1 MGKESSLNQ
10 ITEEVLLMRV
20 NSGSIKTNCLRMKIY
35 FTSFLFLV
43 FLLSSGSVTKKLFA
57 KGPSDKKVEVAIDLV
72 NVHNDRVQV
81 TVKPTLITTSTIFF
95 QLPRIIP
102 GTYSIADYGRY
113 IDEFSAT
120 DQSGKQLPVTKQDVN
135 TWVISDASQLD
146 KVTYLVN
153 DTYDSE
159 TGMAFTGESTTI
171 FSPAGTNI
179 LEGQQFMLN
188 MAGFV
193 GYFENQKNIPYEVK
207 INHPA
212 GLVGTS
218 AMDDLDNSETVDL
231 FHSSR
236 FADLVDSPVMYA
248 APDVA
253 SFIVDNMK
261 VVLHVYSPVNKQ
273 VTAAAL
279 MPDLQKMM
287 IAQKKFLG
295 KINHT
300 PKYAVL
306 VYVTS
311 SGKADASGIG
321 ALEHNTSTTAVFMET
336 MTSEDL
342 IHVIS
347 HEFFHTL
354 TPLNVHSKEIQ
365 DFDFNNP
372 KMSAHLWLYEG
383 ITEYFANLF
392 QVNQGL
398 ISEDAFLNV
407 MAEKENMAKKMF
419 PKDISFTEM
428 SKNILDPEMKK
439 VYPNVY
445 EKGALL
451 AMCIDLIIR
460 ENSDGKKGILDMMGK
475 LSKIYGPHK
484 PFDDDELI
492 SVVTRIT
499 YPEVGDFIQKHIV
512 KGEAIDYTKYLEK
525 AGIER
530 TILKTPVQIALIVN
544 EKNYLKIDTLNKQVL
559 AVVPD
564 TTNVFV
570 NAMGLQ
576 NDDIILEINEHK
588 LDASDMISVVMG
600 IYKLQEGKPM
610 VIKVNRK
617 GQVIELKG
625 NVKLNYIDT
634 PGFKFANPAKGV
646 QKERWLKG

>member
-1 MGKESSLNQ
+1 MKETCSLKAVTDEN
-10 ITEEVLLMRV
+10 LLMHV
-20 NSGSIKTNCLRMKIY
+20 TTGYIKIDYSRMKMC
-35 FTSFLFLV
+35 FTSFLITV
-43 FLLSSGSVTKKLFA
+43 FLLSSFSFTRKLFA
-57 KGPSDKKVEVAIDLV
+57 KGTSDKKVEVAIDLI
-72 NVHNDRVQV
+72 NVHNDRVQL
-81 TVKPTLITTSTIFF
+81 TLKPTLITTSTVSF

-120 DQSGKQLPVTKQDVN
+120 DRSGKQLTAAKKDAN
-135 TWVISDASQLD
+135 TWVISDAAQLY

-159 TGMAFTGESTTI
+159 TGTTFTGESTTI

-179 LEGQQFMLN
+179 LEGKQFMLN

-193 GYFENQKNIPYEVK
+193 GYFENQKNIPYVVK
-207 INHPA
+207 IIHPA

-231 FHSSR
+231 FHSPR
-236 FADLVDSPVMYA
+236 FADLVDSPIMYA

-253 SFIVDNMK
+253 SFIVDKMK

-287 IAQKKFLG
+287 TAQKKFLG
-295 KINHT
+295 KINRT

-311 SGKADASGIG
+311 SGKEDASGIG

-398 ISEDAFLNV
+398 IAEDAFLNE
-407 MAEKENMAKKMF
+407 MASKEQMAKKMY
-419 PKDISFTEM
+419 PNDISFTVM
-428 SKNILDPEMKK
+428 SRNILDPEMKK

-445 EKGALL
+445 QKGALL
-451 AMCIDLIIR
+451 AMCIDLLIR
-460 ENSDGKKGILDMMGK
+460 EKSNGKKGILDMMRK

-484 PFDDDELI
+484 PFDDAELI
-492 SVVTRIT
+492 PVVTRVT
-499 YPEVGDFIQKHIV
+499 YPEVGDFIQKYIV
-512 KGEAIDYTKYLEK
+512 SGETIDYLKYLEK

-530 TILKTPVQIALIVN
+530 TTIKTPVQIALIVN
-544 EKNYLKIDTLNKQVL
+544 DKKYLKIDTLNKQVL

-564 TTNVFV
+564 TANVFV

-576 NDDIILEINEHK
+576 NDDIILEINDHK
-588 LDASDMISVVMG
+588 LDASDIISVVMG
-600 IYKLQEGKPM
+600 IYKLQEEKPM
-610 VIKVNRK
+610 VIKVSRK
-617 GQVIELKG
+617 GQMIELKG

-634 PGFKFANPAKGV
+634 PGFRFANPTKEW

>member
-1 MGKESSLNQ
+1 
-10 ITEEVLLMRV
+10 
-20 NSGSIKTNCLRMKIY
+20 MKMH
-35 FTSFLFLV
+35 FTSFLFSVLI
-43 FLLSSGSVTKKLFA
+43 LSSFSVTQNLFA
-57 KGPSDKKVEVAIDLV
+57 KGPSDKKVEVDIDLV

-81 TVKPTLITTSTIFF
+81 TVKPTLITTSTVSF
-95 QLPRIIP
+95 QFPRIIP

-120 DQSGKQLPVTKQDVN
+120 DQSGKQLPVTKRDVN
-135 TWVISDASQLD
+135 TWVISDAAQLD

-159 TGMAFTGESTTI
+159 TGMAFTEGSTTI

-231 FHSSR
+231 FHSAR
-236 FADLVDSPVMYA
+236 FADLVDSPIMYA

-253 SFIVDNMK
+253 SFTVGKMK
-261 VVLHVYSPVNKQ
+261 VVLHVYSPVNKKI
-273 VTAAAL
+273 TAASL

-295 KINHT
+295 NINQT

-342 IHVIS
+342 VHVIS

-354 TPLNVHSKEIQ
+354 TPLNIHSKEIQ

-383 ITEYFANLF
+383 ITEYFAYLF

-398 ISEDAFLNV
+398 ISEDNFLNE
-407 MAEKENMAKKMF
+407 MAAKESMAKMMY
-419 PKDISFTEM
+419 PKDVSFTEM

-439 VYPNVY
+439 IYPNVY

-460 ENSDGKKGILDMMGK
+460 EKSDGKKGILDMMRK
-475 LSKIYGPHK
+475 LSKMYGPK
-484 PFDDDELI
+484 RPFDDDELI

-499 YPEVGDFIQKHIV
+499 YPEVGDFIQKYIV
-512 KGEAIDYTKYLEK
+512 NGETIDYTKYLEM
-525 AGIER
+525 AGIAR
-530 TILKTPVQIALIVN
+530 TTIKTPVQIALIVN
-544 EKNYLKIDTLNKQVL
+544 DKKYLKIDTLKKQVL

-564 TTNVFV
+564 TTNAFV
-570 NAMGLQ
+570 NAMGIQ
-576 NDDIILEINEHK
+576 NDDILLEINEHK
-588 LDASDMISVVMG
+588 LDASDMISVAMG

-610 VIKVNRK
+610 VIKVNRN
-617 GQVIELKG
+617 GQLVELKG

-634 PGFKFANPAKGV
+634 PGFKFVNPAKAV
-646 QKERWLKG
+646 QKEKWLKG